1 MGGNLK
7 WAGYGKGELRWKIAD
22 SYDPS
27 QRRAKRPKDR
37 FAMESGTFG
46 WHRLSLGEPCS
57 AVRADASPV
66 QRSRHACCVLCDELF
81 IHGGSAGSRT
91 LSDLWRYRAATNEW
105 ERLEGCGTPS
115 PTLQDH
121 TMVASQNILV
131 VFGGFPGEPWN
142 KIAPHWEYSI
152 EEHQWK
158 RRLQS
163 DSKMERQVP
172 SNRRGHSAVLFN
184 HVMHVYGGYMDLGG
198 PSDEF
203 WMLDLESGEWC
214 LQRSAAGPGPRY
226 EHAVALWQSRMFL
239 HGGLQGMRASADL
252 WACDLEL
259 KLWTRLTT
267 RSGPGALHA
276 HCACAC
282 VDGLLVFGGERKGC
296 VLSEVWIFLHTG
308 KVWTQLKLHPDM
320 PKPQPRFQ
328 HTMATTANK
337 PLVSHRVS
345 AQMFT
350 NRVFGMSDANN
361 DLHGDFGQLEG
372 ETLPG
377 MLLKTCKP
385 LTIRH
390 GSQEGTNHDESSDN
404 LQSSLE
410 TVSPSC
416 SVGLDHC
423 VPDEF
428 PVFVIG
434 GGKSQTASSLMPE
447 HIALGKLVLY
457 LPIMH

>member
-1 MGGNLK
+1 MERESCDGRSLIPMIQVSEGQNARK
-7 WAGYGKGELRWKIAD
+7 TGLRW
-22 SYDPS
+22 SRGPS
-27 QRRAKRPKDR
+27 GGIVCLSESRARPFVRMPPLCSVRDTRAAYCATSCSSTEGALAHGPYRTSGGTEQRR
-37 FAMESGTFG
+37 MNGNG
-46 WHRLSLGEPCS
+46 WKVVAPLH
-57 AVRADASPV
+57 
-66 QRSRHACCVLCDELF
+66 Q
-81 IHGGSAGSRT
+81 
-91 LSDLWRYRAATNEW
+91 RYRTTPWSLHRTSWWSLVDSQVN
-105 ERLEGCGTPS
+105 LGTKLLPIGNIPS
-115 PTLQDH
+115 
-121 TMVASQNILV
+121 
-131 VFGGFPGEPWN
+131 
-142 KIAPHWEYSI
+142 
-152 EEHQWK
+152 
-158 RRLQS
+158 
-163 DSKMERQVP
+163 VP

>member
-1 MGGNLK
+1 MERESCDGRSLIPMIQVSEGQNARK
-7 WAGYGKGELRWKIAD
+7 TGLRW
-22 SYDPS
+22 SRGPS
-27 QRRAKRPKDR
+27 GGIVCLSESRARPFVR
-37 FAMESGTFG
+37 MPP
-46 WHRLSLGEPCS
+46 LCS
-57 AVRADASPV
+57 VRD
-66 QRSRHACCVLCDELF
+66 
-81 IHGGSAGSRT
+81 T
-91 LSDLWRYRAATNEW
+91 RAAYCATSCSST
-105 ERLEGCGTPS
+105 EGALAHGPYRTSGGTE
-115 PTLQDH
+115 
-121 TMVASQNILV
+121 QNILV